1 MDENEIDTQTHPL
14 DPAPLDNL
22 EDIFDLP
29 ESLRDNEQLVRWHRE
44 IVLRLRRESQG
55 LPMKTV
61 QTLLLQQ
68 IASHYVQIRHIESL
82 QPSFEDMDA
91 RQIAAYEKNRRDQ
104 SQFWISMTQEFNR
117 LLEKHQDKLLNK
129 VLADVQAIL
138 KEGLPLITNK
148 DEKRALTRFLSE
160 KFAELEL

>member
-1 MDENEIDTQTHPL
+1 MDENELDTEVHPL
-14 DPAPLDNL
+14 DPPPLDNL

-29 ESLRDNEQLVRWHRE
+29 ESLRGNEQLERWHRE

-82 QPSFEDMDA
+82 LPDFADMDA
-91 RQIAAYEKNRRDQ
+91 RQIALYEKNRRDQ
-104 SQFWISMTQEFNR
+104 STFWISMTQEFNR
-117 LLEKHQDKLLNK
+117 LLEKHQDKLMNK
-129 VLADVQAIL
+129 VLADVQEIL
-138 KEGLPLITNK
+138 KDGLPMITNK
-148 DEKRALTRFLSE
+148 DERRALTRFLSE
-160 KFAELEL
+160 KFAEMEL